1 MLLIDFLFALF
12 SIIFAILFALNIS
25 PFLLLILFLCLL
37 LNNHRQHLGNRQLV
51 RTRLIFLQMS
61 ALLLSLRNKSS
72 DNFFIFDVIIYNFST
87 LVLLRR
93 KNASEILNYSNT
105 PAGGFINLLV
115 SSLYR
120 KNGSADRGNLIQCNI

>member
-1 MLLIDFLFALF
+1 M
-12 SIIFAILFALNIS
+12 
-25 PFLLLILFLCLL
+25 
-37 LNNHRQHLGNRQLV
+37 
-51 RTRLIFLQMS
+51 
-61 ALLLSLRNKSS
+61 
-72 DNFFIFDVIIYNFST
+72 IIYNFST

>member
-1 MLLIDFLFALF
+1 M
-12 SIIFAILFALNIS
+12 
-25 PFLLLILFLCLL
+25 
-37 LNNHRQHLGNRQLV
+37 
-51 RTRLIFLQMS
+51 
-61 ALLLSLRNKSS
+61 
-72 DNFFIFDVIIYNFST
+72 IIYNFST

-120 KNGSADRGNLIQCNI
+120 KNGSADRGNLIHCNIYNQLSRKLLSRLFALLSLFF